1 METSISL
8 GFPTNTIVVIVL
20 GMIGVGAAF
29 WFTLSRLLTHIPLTL
44 RARQTWSW
52 GAALVLLA
60 WLFVCVAA
68 AINPPGG
75 AVVPPLLPII
85 FLVGGLLAGTI
96 PLLISPAFR
105 QSIRAVPPTWL
116 VGIHAIRVGGFTF
129 LAFLDMKLL
138 PAAFALPAGY
148 GDMSVALLSLGVV
161 SLLATRHPAARV
173 LAIGWNVLGLL
184 DFAIAVV
191 TGVLSLVPFSTQLAA
206 SGVSPLYLN
215 YVLIRPAFGV
225 PLYALLHLY
234 SLFQMSGRRAQ
245 EAKPEGEPDR
255 TFALQEK
262 RQELSYGE

>member
-1 METSISL
+1 METSMAL

-20 GMIGVGAAF
+20 GMIGVGAAS
-29 WFTLSRLLTHIPLTL
+29 WFTLSHLLRHLPLTP
-44 RARQTWSW
+44 RTRQTWRW
-52 GAALVLLA
+52 VAALVLLA
-60 WLFVCVAA
+60 WLFVCVAT

-75 AVVPPLLPII
+75 AVEPPLLPII

-96 PLLISPAFR
+96 PLLISPTFR
-105 QSIRAVPPTWL
+105 QSIRATPPTWL
-116 VGIHAIRVGGFTF
+116 VGIHALRVGGFTF
-129 LAFLDMKLL
+129 LALLDMKLL

-161 SLLATRHPAARV
+161 YLLATRHPAARV

-184 DFAIAVV
+184 DFAVAVV
-191 TGVLSLVPFSTQLAA
+191 TGVHSLVPFSTQLAA

-234 SLFQMSGRRAQ
+234 SLFQMVRGRAQ
-245 EAKPEGEPDR
+245 EAKPAGEPGR
-255 TFALQEK
+255 TVALQEEK
-262 RQELSYGE
+262 RELSYGE

>member
-1 METSISL
+1 METSMSL
-8 GFPTNTIVVIVL
+8 VFPTNTIVVIVL

-29 WFTLSRLLTHIPLTL
+29 WFVLSHLLRHLPLTPHT
-44 RARQTWSW
+44 RQTWRW
-52 GAALVLLA
+52 GAALVLLV
-60 WLFVCVAA
+60 WLTVCVAA

-75 AVVPPLLPII
+75 AVVPPLFPLI
-85 FLVGGLLAGTI
+85 FLVGGLLVGTI
-96 PLLISPAFR
+96 PLLLSPAFR
-105 QSIRAVPPTWL
+105 QSLRAIPPTWL
-116 VGIHAIRVGGFTF
+116 VGIHAIRVGGFAF
-129 LAFLDMKLL
+129 LALLDMKLL

-161 SLLATRHPAARV
+161 YLLATQHPAARV

-191 TGVLSLVPFSTQLAA
+191 TGVLSLVPFLTQLAA

-234 SLFQMSGRRAQ
+234 SLFQMVRGRAQ
-245 EAKPEGEPDR
+245 EAKPEGEPGR
-255 TFALQEK
+255 IVALQEAK
-262 RQELSYGE
+262 QELSYGE